1 MSGSTGREG
10 REGREVISLPDHSRD
25 LPTHHVIYQGLK
37 TDTVK
42 TRRLLEPTFFQV
54 QQNRFLY
61 FGVVIGNLGLVVLG
75 WVHVLYEGDKA
86 FDHQKN
92 KLKWK
97 MSAWQVFKPA
107 LSSYTCVFTLT
118 VSGPKRKPLKKQEGE
133 ANVASKKEKSSMSC
147 TLST

>member
-10 REGREVISLPDHSRD
+10 DGEGSEVISLHYHSRD

-61 FGVVIGNLGLVVLG
+61 FWVVITNLG
-75 WVHVLYEGDKA
+75 
-86 FDHQKN
+86 
-92 KLKWK
+92 
-97 MSAWQVFKPA
+97 
-107 LSSYTCVFTLT
+107 
-118 VSGPKRKPLKKQEGE
+118 
-133 ANVASKKEKSSMSC
+133 
-147 TLST
+147 